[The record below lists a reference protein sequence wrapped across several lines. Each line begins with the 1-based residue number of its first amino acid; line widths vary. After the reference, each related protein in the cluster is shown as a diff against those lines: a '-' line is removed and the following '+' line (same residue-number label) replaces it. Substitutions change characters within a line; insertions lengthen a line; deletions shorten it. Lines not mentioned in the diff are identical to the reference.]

1 MEFTHRSVLPKEACE
16 HLNLKPGA
24 VCVDGTLGGC
34 GHALNI
40 LKTIGPAGRLI
51 GIDQDPDAIENADKI
66 FKQNTSKTFKQ
77 NTDKIFKQNT
87 CKTFKQNTG
96 QVNIFHDNFASLP
109 HILKD
114 LGLQGVDAILVDL
127 GLSFYQLVESRRGF
141 SFQRD
146 EALDMRMDTRTDIT
160 AADML
165 NRYTEKQLTDIFFK
179 YGEERMSRKIARRI
193 VTQREEM
200 PITTTRQLSVLIRE
214 VMPAKLVRTQ
224 KINPATRVFQ
234 ALRIAVN
241 RELEQLETF
250 MSHVP
255 DMLNIG
261 GRLCVISFH
270 SLEDRIVKQAIRS
283 REDGRGCT
291 CPREFPRCT
300 CGFTPTLK
308 SIFKKPLLPGQKE
321 IEDNP
326 LSRSAKLRVAER
338 I

>member
-1 MEFTHRSVLPKEACE
+1 MKFTHQSVLPKEACE

-34 GHALNI
+34 GHARTI
-40 LKTIGPAGRLI
+40 LKAIGPTGRLI
-51 GIDQDPDAIENADKI
+51 GIDQDPDAIKNAEKI
-66 FKQNTSKTFKQ
+66 FYPFA
-77 NTDKIFKQNT
+77 
-87 CKTFKQNTG
+87 G

-109 HILKD
+109 QIID
-114 LGLQGVDAILVDL
+114 TMEIQGVDGILVDL
-127 GLSFYQLVESRRGF
+127 GLSFHQLMESRRGF

-160 AADML
+160 AADMV
-165 NRYTEKQLTDIFFK
+165 NRYTEKQLIDIFFK

-193 VTQREEM
+193 VAQRQESS
-200 PITTTRQLSVLIRE
+200 ITTTQQLAALVVE

-224 KINPATRVFQ
+224 KIHPATRVFQ

-241 RELEQLETF
+241 QELEQLETF

-255 DMLNIG
+255 EMLNTG
-261 GRLCVISFH
+261 GRVCVISFH

-283 REDGRGCT
+283 QEEGQGCT
-291 CPREFPRCT
+291 CPREFPRCI
-300 CGFTPTLK
+300 CGFIPKLK
-308 SIFKKPLLPGQKE
+308 SIFKKPLLPGQEE
-321 IEDNP
+321 INDNP
-326 LSRSAKLRVAER
+326 LSRSAKLRVAEK